1 MDRLNIFKTELS
13 YIINPKIKEFTV
25 KAINNLPEYFFSV
38 PASSSGKYH
47 SLVCLGEGGLV
58 RHTKMNVRFAVE
70 LLNLEMMNKY
80 TEDEKDVIIS
90 ALILHDGVKHGLNH
104 SKYSI
109 ANHPTIMSEFIKGN
123 KELCDVLPKEILHII
138 LGCIETHMGE
148 FNKDYKTKREI
159 LPKPH
164 GKLQNLVHICD
175 ILGSRRYIKDFDFD
189 VKVERKSSNA

>member
-1 MDRLNIFKTELS
+1 MDRLNIFEIELS
-13 YIINPKIKEFTV
+13 YIKNPKIKEFTE
-25 KAINNLPEYFFSV
+25 KALNNLPEYFFSI

-58 RHTKMNVRFAVE
+58 RHTKMNVIFAVE

-80 TEDEKDVIIS
+80 TDDEKDIIIS
-90 ALILHDGVKHGLNH
+90 SLILHDGIKHGLNNL
-104 SKYSI
+104 KYSVTD
-109 ANHPTIMSEFIKGN
+109 HPIIMSVFIKN
-123 KELCDVLPKEILHII
+123 NNELCNILDKEILDKI

-148 FNKDYKTKREI
+148 FNKDYKTKKEI

-164 GKLQNLVHICD
+164 GKLQNFVHICD

-189 VKVERKSSNA
+189 VKVERR

>member
-1 MDRLNIFKTELS
+1 VDRLDIFKTELS
-13 YIINPKIKEFTV
+13 YILNPKIKEFTE
-25 KAINNLPEYFFSV
+25 KTLNTLPEYFFSI

-80 TEDEKDVIIS
+80 TDDEKDIIIS
-90 ALILHDGVKHGLNH
+90 SLILHDGIKHGLNN
-104 SKYSI
+104 SKYTVTE
-109 ANHPTIMSEFIKGN
+109 HPILMSGFIKAD
-123 KELCDVLPKEILHII
+123 KAICAILDKEILDKI

-148 FNKDYKTKREI
+148 FNKDYKTMKEI

-164 GKLQNLVHICD
+164 GKIENFVHICD

-189 VKVERKSSNA
+189 VKVERK